1 MDLGLKEKVVVVTG
15 ASKGIGL
22 AIAKELV
29 LEGAKLAICSTNEER
44 IRAAAEVLRDMGGQV
59 YYDVADFCNEESA
72 YGFAQRVLDHY
83 GVIDS
88 WVNNVGAQYTK
99 GDEEEVYSD
108 ELMERCFAIIFKSA
122 AFGCQAAYLAM
133 KNRGG
138 SIVNISSLGARCPT
152 IGKATIYGPLKMAVN
167 QLTMTL
173 AGEYAAY
180 GIRVN
185 CVMPGYTMTEFNTEN
200 TTSEGMAAIC
210 AGTMMNR
217 PGRVEEVAKPVVFL
231 CGNGSDFMT
240 GETVE
245 VSGGRGLSLNP
256 HYSYDEKKRKN
267 RDKEQDNGQIQL

>member
-1 MDLGLKEKVVVVTG
+1 MDLGLKGKVVVVTG

-29 LEGAKLAICSTNEER
+29 QEGAKLAICSTNAER
-44 IRAAAEVLRDMGGQV
+44 IRAAADVLRDMGGQV
-59 YYDVADFCNEESA
+59 YCDVADFCSEESA
-72 YGFAQRVLDHY
+72 YQFARKVMEHY
-83 GVIDS
+83 GVIDC

-99 GDEEEVYSD
+99 GDDEEIYSD
-108 ELMERCFAIIFKSA
+108 ELIERCFAIIFKSA

-133 KNRGG
+133 KDRGG

-152 IGKATIYGPLKMAVN
+152 LGKATIYGPLKMAVN

-185 CVMPGYTMTEFNTEN
+185 CVMPGYTMTEYNTEN
-200 TTSEGMAAIC
+200 TTPEGMAAVC

-217 PGRVEEVAKPVVFL
+217 PGKVEEIAKPVVFL
-231 CGNGSDFMT
+231 CGNGSAFMT

-256 HYSYDEKKRKN
+256 HYSYEEKAKKQ
-267 RDKEQDNGQIQL
+267 K

>member
-1 MDLGLKEKVVVVTG
+1 MDLGLKGKVVVVTG

-22 AIAKELV
+22 AIARELV
-29 LEGAKLAICSTNEER
+29 QEGAKIAICSTNEER
-44 IRAAAEVLRDMGGQV
+44 IRAAAEELQAMGGEV
-59 YYDVADFCNEESA
+59 YYDVADFCQEESA
-72 YGFAQRVLDHY
+72 YQFGRNVMAHY

-99 GDEEEVYSD
+99 GDDEEVYSN
-108 ELMERCFAIIFKSA
+108 ELLERCFAIIFKSA

-133 KNRGG
+133 KDRGG

-152 IGKATIYGPLKMAVN
+152 IGKATIYGPLKAAVN

-185 CVMPGYTMTEFNTEN
+185 CVMPGYTMTEFNTAN
-200 TTSEGMAAIC
+200 TTKETMEAVC

-217 PGRVEEVAKPVVFL
+217 PGRVEEIAKPVVFL
-231 CGNGSDFMT
+231 CGSGSTFMT

-256 HYSYDEKKRKN
+256 HFSYSEKTRKECSEKPAA
-267 RDKEQDNGQIQL
+267 KEH